1 MYQIAL
7 TLIPGI
13 GSINGKKLVAYCGS
27 VEAVFRENRRHL
39 IKIPGIGDSIVNAL
53 SSKSVAILMHRAE
66 KEIKFLEKYGIIP
79 IFYLDKAYPDRLKH
93 CIDSPVMMYYKGT
106 ADLNASR
113 IVSIVGTRTATTYG
127 KDCCQSMVMD
137 LSGYRILIVSG
148 LAYGIDS
155 CSHKSALDNGLMTV
169 GILAHGLDIIYPAL
183 NRSLAERM
191 LDQGGLLTEFMS
203 ETQPDREN
211 FPKRNRIIAGLS
223 DAVVVIEAGKK
234 GGALITAG
242 IANSYNRDVF
252 AVPGRIHDT
261 LSEGCNHLIKT
272 NQAAL
277 IQSAADII
285 YIMGWQDPNK
295 SKVISQPVLFQELS
309 KDEEKIVK
317 MLEINGESSIDLLCI
332 NSELT
337 MSKVSAVLLDLEF
350 KGIVK
355 CLPGKMFRLR

>member
-1 MYQIAL
+1 M
-7 TLIPGI
+7 
-13 GSINGKKLVAYCGS
+13 
-27 VEAVFRENRRHL
+27 
-39 IKIPGIGDSIVNAL
+39 
-53 SSKSVAILMHRAE
+53 AILMQRAE
-66 KEIKFLEKYGIIP
+66 KEIRFLEKYKIIP
-79 IFYLDKAYPDRLKH
+79 IFYLDKAYPERLKH

-106 ADLNASR
+106 ADLNAHR
-113 IVSIVGTRTATTYG
+113 IVSIVGTRRATTYG
-127 KDCCQSMVMD
+127 KECCQSMVMD
-137 LSGYRILIVSG
+137 LSGYKILIISG

-169 GILAHGLDIIYPAL
+169 GILAHGLDIIYPAI

-211 FPKRNRIIAGLS
+211 FPKRNRIIAGMS

-252 AVPGRIHDT
+252 AVPGRIYDP

-285 YIMGWQDPNK
+285 YIMGWQDQNK
-295 SKVISQPVLFQELS
+295 NMAISQPTLFHELS
-309 KDEEKIVK
+309 NDEERIVK
-317 MLEINGESSIDLLCI
+317 MLELHGESSIDLLCI
-332 NSELT
+332 NTELT